1 MRNTFKIL
9 PVIFLLLLNGC
20 SLIKNIQPITKPEI
34 SIKDVRLS
42 NISLSDVK
50 LDIGLNV
57 ENKNN
62 FSIKIP
68 KVNYNIAING
78 LNTGSGSKSSISIP
92 SLGIEY
98 IRIPV
103 TVGFRNLPQIF
114 KSLIEKKALK
124 YRINGDMSVN
134 AGITNISFPFV
145 TEKELSPF

>member
-9 PVIFLLLLNGC
+9 PVVVLLLLNGC
-20 SLIKNIQPITKPEI
+20 SLITNIKPITKPEI
-34 SIKDVRLS
+34 SIKDVRLG
-42 NISLSDVK
+42 NISFSDVK

-57 ENKNN
+57 ENRNN
-62 FSIKIP
+62 FPIKIP

-78 LNTGSGSKSSISIP
+78 LNAGSGSKSSISI
-92 SLGIEY
+92 SALGTNY

-103 TVGFRNLPQIF
+103 SVSFSNLPQIF

-134 AGITNISFPFV
+134 AGITDVTFPFA